1 MVRPWQRL
9 PREAVGATSL
19 EALGARLNGALG
31 SLSCWV
37 AAQSVAGV
45 LKLGGLQSLFSQEVF
60 DSVISVSLAAL
71 FLYYHL
77 KE

>member
-1 MVRPWQRL
+1 M
-9 PREAVGATSL
+9 GATSL
-19 EALGARLNGALG
+19 EALGARLNRALG

-37 AAQSVAGV
+37 AAQSMAGV
-45 LKLGGLQSLFSQEVF
+45 LKLGGLQSPFSQEAF
-60 DSVISVSLAAL
+60 DDSMISVSLAAL